1 MAEKRQQIDLMQLPL
16 PHLNQLKET
25 LEQEVDVLQT
35 SLQQLK
41 LAQGKFLDSLESLN
55 KFKPDN
61 EGKDILVP
69 LTASLYVPGKLSDVK
84 TVMIDIGTGYYVEKS
99 VDQAKEYFKRKV
111 DFMTKNMEKVQPGMA
126 EKFKLKQAVMEVMN
140 IKYQAQLAQ
149 MQQQQSQVVKS

>member
-1 MAEKRQQIDLMQLPL
+1 MAEKKQQIDLMQLPL

-25 LEQEVDVLQT
+25 LEQEVDVLQN

-41 LAQGKFLDSLESLN
+41 LAQGKFVDSLESLN
-55 KFKPDN
+55 KFKPEN

-69 LTASLYVPGKLSDVK
+69 LTSSLYVPGQLSDVK
-84 TVMIDIGTGYYVEKS
+84 TVLIDIGTGYYVEKS
-99 VDQAKEYFKRKV
+99 VEKSKEYFKRKI
-111 DFMTKNMEKVQPGMA
+111 DFMTKQMDKAQPAMA

-149 MQQQQSQVVKS
+149 MQQNQAVKS